1 MHIQINKTKE
11 CFKRKM
17 KFRTGTYTAFEMAIQ
32 KLEKIEIF
40 VIPDVAKSIH
50 DQRIGAIQNNQ
61 VIHSSF
67 FLAKASIIF
76 ANISIIKRL

>member
-1 MHIQINKTKE
+1 
-11 CFKRKM
+11 M

-40 VIPDVAKSIH
+40 VIPDVAKSIRE
-50 DQRIGAIQNNQ
+50 QRIGAIQNNQ

-67 FLAKASIIF
+67 LRTFP
-76 ANISIIKRL
+76 